1 MAVTIRKNTSESRS
15 IGTLDDLI
23 AFLGRNKTLVAKR
36 RRDLI
41 SACNSTAKLVGR
53 PPSDI
58 PANIA
63 ALRDLFAKLHPAQCR
78 ISKKRLANI
87 RADLAAALELAG
99 IIPADNRDTT
109 PLPAW
114 AEFLDHATA
123 KHHAWFLSRF
133 ARFCSQRQTEP
144 ANVDDAV
151 VREFRTWL
159 DARVLTNDP
168 KKIVKDTATAFNA
181 IIKRAALDIPL
192 LTTAL
197 VERHLARRLTTYPAS
212 LGKDIERYLKRLR
225 EPDLFSNDGPTRPL
239 RPTSLRNIEAYIR
252 QTLDAAVGAGYPPEH
267 FKTLAD
273 LIDIEVIKAA
283 IKQMIERRGGEIPS
297 GLSNILAALLA
308 IARHDVKASA
318 EAIRSLETASKK
330 LGKHRDTGQPRLS
343 PKNERRLEQ
352 FDNARNRDLLI
363 ELPHKLMARADKQ
376 PGGRQSA
383 MDAMIAAAIAVLL
396 ACPLRMATLSAL
408 NLTEDMTII
417 EERRTREYLLHIA
430 AEKVKNRQEIAA
442 IITGPQATVLTRYI
456 KHHRKYL
463 AQAPGDWLFPAAS
476 GGPRIPDHFGSL
488 IKDKIFRE
496 TGLVVHPHLI
506 RHFAARTL
514 LEANPGDY
522 ETPRKLLG
530 HASQKMVTTV
540 YAPLASRAAFQRYSE
555 ILNGKKGSKNKAGR
569 NDEPRK

>member
-1 MAVTIRKNTSESRS
+1 MAIVIRKGGRKRKP

-23 AFLGRNKTLVAKR
+23 AFLGSNKTLAAKR

-41 SACNSTAKLVGR
+41 SACNSTARLVGR

-63 ALRDLFAKLHPAQCR
+63 ALRDLFAELHPVQGR

-87 RADLAAALELAG
+87 RADLASALELAG
-99 IIPADNRDTT
+99 IIPADNRDTE

-114 AEFLDHATA
+114 TEFLNHATA

-151 VREFRTWL
+151 MRDFRTWL

-168 KKIVKDTATAFNA
+168 KKIAKNSSVAFNA
-181 IIKRAALDIPL
+181 VVKRANLSIPL

-197 VERHLARRLTTYPAS
+197 SSPYLARRVDAYPAS
-212 LGKDIERYLKRLR
+212 LGEDIERYIERLR
-225 EPDLFSNDGPTRPL
+225 NPSLFSNDGPMRPL
-239 RPTSLRNIEAYIR
+239 RPTSLRNIEAHIR
-252 QTLDAAVGAGYPPEH
+252 QTLDAAVSAGYPPKH
-267 FKTLAD
+267 FKMLAD
-273 LIDIEVIKAA
+273 LVEIGVIAAA
-283 IKQMIERRGGEIPS
+283 IDHMIKRRDGNFPS
-297 GLSNILAALLA
+297 GLGNILATLLA
-308 IARHDVKASA
+308 IARHYVKAPA
-318 EAIRSLETASKK
+318 ETIKGLETATKK
-330 LGKHRDTGQPRLS
+330 LGKRGDTREARLS
-343 PKNERRLEQ
+343 AKNERRLEQ
-352 FDNARNRDLLI
+352 FDIPRNQDLLI
-363 ELPHKLMARADKQ
+363 QLPYKLMARADKQ
-376 PGGRQSA
+376 PGGKHSA

-396 ACPLRMATLSAL
+396 ACPLRMATLSIL
-408 NLTEDMTII
+408 NLVEDMTIVK
-417 EERRTREYLLHIA
+417 ERRTRDYLIHIP

-442 IITGPQATVLTRYI
+442 VIVGPQAAILTRYL
-456 KHHRKYL
+456 KHHRKFL
-463 AQAPGDWLFPAAS
+463 AQKPGDWLFPAVS
-476 GGPRIPDHFGSL
+476 GGPRTPGPFGSL
-488 IKDKIFRE
+488 IKDKIFKE

-530 HASQKMVTTV
+530 HTSQKMVTTV

-555 ILNGKKGSKNKAGR
+555 VLNSKKGIKTKASRTSG
-569 NDEPRK
+569 PRK